1 MGIILEHVL
10 DNMWMFVLVGLREK
24 FGWPCSLRAAPARTC
39 PAGALGDQ
47 SRSSFGLVRGRPCRP
62 AYVLFR
68 AGAVGGVLAVSDHK
82 RAQCD
87 HKRAQFDHKRAQFD
101 HTRAQFDSL
110 GAILGPSRELS
121 EHSWS
126 LSGSSRGGP
135 WAMGHGPWAMG
146 HGPWGLRF

>member
-68 AGAVGGVLAVSDHK
+68 AGAVGSVLAVSHHK
-82 RAQCD
+82 RAQC
-87 HKRAQFDHKRAQFD
+87 DHKRAQFD

-135 WAMGHGPWAMG
+135 RAMGHGPWAMG
-146 HGPWGLRF
+146 HGPCAFSSN